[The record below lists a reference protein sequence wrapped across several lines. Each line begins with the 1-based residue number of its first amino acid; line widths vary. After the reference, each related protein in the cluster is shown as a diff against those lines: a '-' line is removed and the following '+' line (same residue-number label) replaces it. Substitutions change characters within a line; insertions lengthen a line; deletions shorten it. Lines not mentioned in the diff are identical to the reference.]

1 MSKIEVNQIEKT
13 STGSE
18 ITVLSPLS
26 MDHPLKIKVYTTT
39 AQITA
44 LTASTGQLV
53 FDAEESSLKIYD
65 GTQWSA
71 VGAGGGSDEA
81 FAFSLIGD

>member
-18 ITVLSPLS
+18 ITVLSPLT
-26 MDHPLKIKVYTTT
+26 MDHPLKIKVYSTS
-39 AQITA
+39 QINA

-53 FDAEESSLKIYD
+53 FDSDQSSLKIYD
-65 GTQWSA
+65 GTQWAA
-71 VGAGGGSDEA
+71 VGAGGGSSDEA